1 MNFYSINDFNTIPK
15 ERLAEIKKNADNEY
29 INFFTRKNRYIN
41 DRVETIDTYWK
52 SSKTL
57 KRRTTYSITVFPTSL
72 ENQMI
77 YRSNSKSFLLENDY
91 EKTYFLC
98 ESVYNSS
105 EDLLKI
111 LNNAGILNI
120 LNDFVEN
127 INYIDK
133 EFSNDYNKQLF
144 QKKIYY
150 NHFMKKNSLQI
161 KQLITYM
168 SYFYSKHDINIILS
182 KLILINNFQPEL
194 YEKYLNTN
202 KKLVKKGK

>member
-15 ERLAEIKKNADNEY
+15 ERLEEIKKYADNEY
-29 INFFTRKNRYIN
+29 INFFTRKNYN
-41 DRVETIDTYWK
+41 ACDYTETINVYWK
-52 SSKTL
+52 CQKKLKKRTSNYSSTG
-57 KRRTTYSITVFPTSL
+57 TL

-77 YRSNSKSFLLENDY
+77 YKSNSKSFLLENDF

-111 LNNAGILNI
+111 LNNFGVLNI

-133 EFSNDYNKQLF
+133 EFSNDYNKRLF

-161 KQLITYM
+161 KQLINYM
-168 SYFYSKHDINIILS
+168 SYFYGKHDVNIILS

-194 YEKYLNTN
+194 YEEYLNTN